1 MALTTFVAQNL
12 GAKEY
17 QRIRAGVRFG
27 TICTLVLAEGL
38 GILLFGFSPQLIGAF
53 DSTPAVVIFG
63 VARAHDSGPIF
74 FLLAFT
80 HVMAAVLRGAGK
92 AMIPMIIMM
101 ICWCAVRILTLSVVG
116 MFYQTIQT
124 TYWVYPLTWMLS
136 SLAFLL
142 CYRRLDF
149 TKL

>member
-1 MALTTFVAQNL
+1 
-12 GAKEY
+12 
-17 QRIRAGVRFG
+17 
-27 TICTLVLAEGL
+27 
-38 GILLFGFSPQLIGAF
+38 
-53 DSTPAVVIFG
+53 
-63 VARAHDSGPIF
+63 
-74 FLLAFT
+74 
-80 HVMAAVLRGAGK
+80 MAAVMRGAGK
-92 AMIPMIIMM
+92 AMIPMMIMM

-142 CYRRLDF
+142 CYRGLDF